1 MKLLSAGELKDI
13 MLVVVVSTAILLA
26 AAVGCSALILTL
38 RGLFSKKHHSKFK
51 IDLPDH
57 TRLILGAIYLNLA
70 IALILFAGKTNQTS
84 MQLKEWSLLL
94 LVSTI
99 DLLYFWVPSE
109 LLILSAILHV
119 LLPGWNW
126 ADSLIG
132 AASALAIGFVVYMLA
147 EKRYSG
153 GNSAFGF
160 GDATFCMLIGWIA
173 GFQTGLSGIALGMI
187 LGGITA
193 GLLLLSGKQRTST
206 IALTPFFTIG
216 LILYQNFSGG

>member
-13 MLVVVVSTAILLA
+13 VLVVVSTAILLA

-38 RGLFSKKHHSKFK
+38 RGIFSQKRHSKFK
-51 IDLPDH
+51 IELPNH
-57 TRLILGAIYLNLA
+57 SRLILGAIYLILA
-70 IALILFAGKTNQTS
+70 TALILFAGKPDQTS
-84 MQLKEWSLLL
+84 IQLKDWSLLL

-132 AASALAIGFVVYMLA
+132 ATSALAIGLVVYKLA
-147 EKRYSG
+147 ERRYQG
-153 GNSAFGF
+153 ANPAFGF

-173 GFQTGLSGIALGMI
+173 GFQTGLGGIALGMI

-216 LILYQNFSGG
+216 LILYQKFSGG